1 MGWLETVER
10 YAAFRWSICILWL
23 TCSLDGE
30 ADSVSNNIY
39 FFLSLIVFLSYKSF
53 VAGQIKIIIII
64 SPLVI
69 PLSV

>member
-30 ADSVSNNIY
+30 ADSVLNNIY
-39 FFLSLIVFLSYKSF
+39 FFIIDRFSF
-53 VAGQIKIIIII
+53 I
-64 SPLVI
+64 
-69 PLSV
+69 